1 MKKEPSN
8 HYFKGLSR
16 QEYIQKAHDII
27 QEEGIEAVSIRRIAK
42 ELGCSSASLYRYFDD
57 LSELLYF
64 AELRMLRGYIRRMNE
79 MAPKWKNVWEVYVG
93 VWECYSQEAFTHP
106 EAYNRLFF
114 DYPTEKLGSS
124 IKEYYQMF
132 SEDILETNQIFED
145 MLQTSNFMRR
155 DFEMCKQCV
164 RENTITYENAVKL
177 NRMACMLYKGY
188 LKTALDEDL
197 NEEQVRENVRA
208 FVTDVDMLVE
218 NLADELMGYEGYY
231 VRKTM

>member
-1 MKKEPSN
+1 MKKELSN

-79 MAPKWKNVWEVYVG
+79 MSPKWKNVWEIYVG

-106 EAYNRLFF
+106 GAYNRLFF

-124 IKEYYQMF
+124 IKEYYKMF
-132 SEDILETNQIFED
+132 SEDIIETNQIFED
-145 MLQTSNFMRR
+145 MLQTSNFMKR
-155 DFEMCKQCV
+155 DFEMCKRCV
-164 RENTITYENAVKL
+164 RENAITYENAVRL

-188 LKTALDEDL
+188 LKTALDEEL
-197 NEEQVRENVRA
+197 NEEQIQENVRA

-218 NLADELMGYEGYY
+218 NLAEELMGYKGYY
-231 VRKTM
+231 ARQTE